1 MGSTTFFDYFIL
13 QTSSSQLHVQQQQ
26 STENKGGGDDD
37 ERYLH
42 VKSIYLMKLIG
53 DTRYK
58 YLKNKNDIA
67 KINNQNHLLVGMT
80 EIQLSKS
87 ITTQELL
94 TCVISHQYNNEL
106 NLSRKSSLA
115 ITATI
120 QNISYVHGVNRTLK
134 RLYARFTAKVS
145 FHLTSKTGFK
155 MPYTMS
161 SIRNSAISADRE
173 VHIMQVVLQVACVY
187 LLPSGKV
194 IPCNYICLLAYERY
208 PLLPKVW

>member
-1 MGSTTFFDYFIL
+1 MGSTTFFDYFIV

-26 STENKGGGDDD
+26 STENNGGGDDD
-37 ERYLH
+37 EPYLH
-42 VKSIYLMKLIG
+42 VKSICLMKLIG

-80 EIQLSKS
+80 EIQLSKT

-155 MPYTMS
+155 MPYT
-161 SIRNSAISADRE
+161 
-173 VHIMQVVLQVACVY
+173 VFHKKQC
-187 LLPSGKV
+187 
-194 IPCNYICLLAYERY
+194 YICGQGSPHYVGCIIGCMCVSATQWKSDSL
-208 PLLPKVW
+208 